1 MSSTPIIDNLS
12 ILSSRLQALETEI
25 ADLKEQRKKDLQ
37 EDAVSII
44 CFSGEWDKLFAA
56 LTIAGGSLA
65 MGKEVH
71 LFFTFWGI
79 NALRKKNG
87 STNGNNKKSMAQS
100 MLAQILPSGPGSAK
114 LSHLNFGGLGK
125 WMMKKIMKKNGVD
138 DIDILFNEVQ
148 EMGAHFHICDTTAE
162 LFGIQCTEL
171 SDLKNVD
178 QCGVATFLSI
188 AQKSKT
194 VLFI

>member
-1 MSSTPIIDNLS
+1 MSSTPMMANLPA
-12 ILSSRLQALETEI
+12 LDSRLKALESEI
-25 ADLKEQRKKDLQ
+25 TDLKAQLKKDIR

-56 LTIAGGSLA
+56 LTIAGGALA

-79 NALRKKNG
+79 NALRKKKCTDN
-87 STNGNNKKSMAQS
+87 SHKSLPQS
-100 MLAQILPSGPGSAK
+100 MLSRILPSGPGSAK
-114 LSHLNFGGLGK
+114 LSHLNFAGMGK
-125 WMMKKIMKKNGVD
+125 WMMKRVMKKNGVD
-138 DIDILFNEVQ
+138 DIEILFKEVQ
-148 EMGAHFHICDTTAE
+148 ELGAHFHICDTTAE
-162 LFGIQCTEL
+162 LFGLQCTEL
-171 SDLKNVD
+171 SDLENMD
-178 QCGVATFLSI
+178 QCGVATFLSY